1 MTRLWWHSAS
11 DKSVRPSS
19 SDRAFARG
27 TAVARRAG
35 LPACRPNPSWRGL
48 PWWGCLLMA
57 VAHRQ
62 PQPVRPPPRRGRDAK
77 RAALGRGRRHASCA
91 PCQPRTASVAV
102 CRMASTGRRS
112 RPRWAC
118 PLSSAQRPQT
128 ESDSASRSGACCGR
142 TPGLDSRPCR
152 RRSTR
157 ADRRLRVRLA
167 LVPLCAEASRRKK
180 NQQAAQGVGNHRAA
194 ATAAAAP
201 NRSCT
206 PFASGQSDE
215 ATDGWPVRRP
225 PLTVYLRGSGRP
237 RRPRRTR
244 RDNRGTRSLP
254 PTADVPTA
262 DVAAAPAAAAAAAS
276 STPVAAAAAATGAPR
291 RRPPRLLTHLPAAAG
306 RPPPPPPCPHLP
318 QRQMTREGGTPHS
331 CGGEGNAVDVWWTA
345 AGRASPGGVPATA
358 DNTAAWGARAG
369 PRPSLLPGWRPRGS
383 DGGGAT
389 APHASALPGRRAPP
403 APRSTGRSEHPSD
416 WGRGLPAH
424 PGAATPATNSRTAPA
439 VSSSTAPPPSRP
451 SPLAPLRSGSRHPPP
466 PRRRPR
472 ASAARPLRR
481 PPRDTTGAAC
491 ARGKEQTDRDGT
503 TLPPLRA

>member
-35 LPACRPNPSWRGL
+35 LAVCRPNPSWRGL

-291 RRPPRLLTHLPAAAG
+291 RRPPRLLAHLPAAAG

-331 CGGEGNAVDVWWTA
+331 CGREGNAVDVWWTA
-345 AGRASPGGVPATA
+345 AGRASPGGGSRHRGQHHGVGRARRPAAVVAAGVATA
-358 DNTAAWGARAG
+358 RQRRGGRDGPSRLRPAR
-369 PRPSLLPGWRPRGS
+369 P
-383 DGGGAT
+383 T
-389 APHASALPGRRAPP
+389 
-403 APRSTGRSEHPSD
+403 
-416 WGRGLPAH
+416 
-424 PGAATPATNSRTAPA
+424 
-439 VSSSTAPPPSRP
+439 RP
-451 SPLAPLRSGSRHPPP
+451 SPPKEYRPQRASIRLGERLASTPWCRHPCHQQPH
-466 PRRRPR
+466 RPCR
-472 ASAARPLRR
+472 LVFHRTAAV
-481 PPRDTTGAAC
+481 
-491 ARGKEQTDRDGT
+491 TDRKSVV
-503 TLPPLRA
+503 